1 MKRKYTSTQ
10 SFMAIA
16 LTLILTGAI
25 LPVTTA
31 NADEER
37 LPRKILTGWMPYYSV
52 KNSMTSILANKDLM
66 SEVSPFWYSLTSA
79 TAIKD
84 QYASA
89 KLTIPKK
96 TQLDILRANGL
107 LIIPAITDGTKKLV
121 LSGLLAKPSTRS
133 QVVNTITKLVLT
145 NNYDGID
152 LDLEGFAFSDG
163 TASWAKTSPNWVL
176 FIKELSTLLHANGKI
191 LSMTTP
197 VIFDP
202 VKKRKGSY
210 WVYNWPETAPYI
222 DRLRI
227 MTYDYSTSKP
237 GPIGPLEWTEAT
249 VAYAATLMPPSKV
262 WLGVPGYGR
271 DWITKVTGKC
281 PATYAKLIKAGAKAA
296 VFAANKGTEL
306 ASTYGATPVYSEK
319 MGEVTFTYEKTYTEG
334 TASCTATRVAWYQ
347 NSRAYLARMELVA
360 KYKLGGLTQWT
371 LGQEDAETMPALR
384 EYAKSISPDVIIAS
398 LSTSKSES
406 SYGDKARIS
415 ALFTLSDKRPAAA
428 LPISIEARGED
439 EVEWKKIGEATTS
452 VTGVAEWDLILGRNM
467 RLRASS
473 PGSWERL
480 SATSNELVVSVK
492 PLLEINAPTVAK
504 AGVEFAISVRAVP
517 NEGRFNLEEL
527 VKGEWVQIDQVTLGA
542 PTESVLFNLTS
553 TSRGFHKYRITTV
566 LSPRLLGKV
575 SEEFT
580 VLIR

>member
-1 MKRKYTSTQ
+1 
-10 SFMAIA
+10 
-16 LTLILTGAI
+16 
-25 LPVTTA
+25 
-31 NADEER
+31 
-37 LPRKILTGWMPYYSV
+37 
-52 KNSMTSILANKDLM
+52 
-66 SEVSPFWYSLTSA
+66 
-79 TAIKD
+79 
-84 QYASA
+84 
-89 KLTIPKK
+89 
-96 TQLDILRANGL
+96 
-107 LIIPAITDGTKKLV
+107 
-121 LSGLLAKPSTRS
+121 
-133 QVVNTITKLVLT
+133 
-145 NNYDGID
+145 
-152 LDLEGFAFSDG
+152 
-163 TASWAKTSPNWVL
+163 
-176 FIKELSTLLHANGKI
+176 
-191 LSMTTP
+191 
-197 VIFDP
+197 
-202 VKKRKGSY
+202 
-210 WVYNWPETAPYI
+210 
-222 DRLRI
+222 
-227 MTYDYSTSKP
+227 
-237 GPIGPLEWTEAT
+237 
-249 VAYAATLMPPSKV
+249 MPPSKV

-319 MGEVTFTYEKTYTEG
+319 MGEVTFTYQKTYNEG

-398 LSTSKSES
+398 LSTTKSES
-406 SYGDKARIS
+406 SYGDKSRIS

-439 EVEWKKIGEATTS
+439 EVEWKKIGEAATS
-452 VTGVAEWDLILGRNM
+452 VTGIAEWDFVLGRNM
-467 RLRASS
+467 RLRAVS

-480 SATSNELVVSVK
+480 SATSNELAVSVK

-517 NEGRFNLEEL
+517 NEGSFNLEEF
-527 VKGEWVQIDQVTLGA
+527 VKGKWVQIDQATLGA

-553 TSRGFHKYRITTV
+553 TARGFHKYRITTV
-566 LSPRLLGKV
+566 PSPRLLGKV
-575 SEEFT
+575 SDEFT

>member
-1 MKRKYTSTQ
+1 MKRKFTSAQPFT
-10 SFMAIA
+10 AIA
-16 LTLILTGAI
+16 LMLILTGAI
-25 LPVTTA
+25 LPTSVA

-52 KNSMTSILANKDLM
+52 KNSMVSILANKDLM

-89 KLTIPKK
+89 KLTIPMK
-96 TQLDILRANGL
+96 TQLDVLRANGL
-107 LIIPAITDGTKKLV
+107 KIIPAITDGSKKLV
-121 LSGLLAKPSTRS
+121 LAGLLAKPSTRS
-133 QVVNTITKLVLT
+133 QVVNTITKLVLS

-176 FIKELSTLLHANGKI
+176 FIKELSQILHANGKI

-197 VIFDP
+197 VVFDP
-202 VKKRKGSY
+202 AGKRKGSY

-227 MTYDYSTSKP
+227 MTYDYAIAKP

-249 VAYAATLMPPSKV
+249 VAYAATLMPPSKI

-271 DWITKVTGKC
+271 DWITKVSGKC
-281 PATYAKLIKAGAKAA
+281 PASYATLIKTTAKAA
-296 VFAANKGTEL
+296 VVPANKGVEL
-306 ASTYGATPVYSEK
+306 ANTYGATPIYSEK
-319 MGEVTFTYEKTYTEG
+319 EGEITFTYQKTYTEG
-334 TASCTATRVAWYQ
+334 SASCTATRVVWYQ

-371 LGQEDAETMPALR
+371 LGQEDAESMPALR

-398 LSTSKSES
+398 LASDKIES
-406 SYGDKARIS
+406 SYADKSKIS
-415 ALFTLSDKRPAAA
+415 ALFTLSDKRPAAG

-439 EVEWKKIGEATTS
+439 EIEWKKIGEGTTS

-467 RLRASS
+467 RLRALS

-480 SATSNELVVSVK
+480 SATSNEMAVSVK

-504 AGVEFAISVRAVP
+504 TGVQFAISVRSVP
-517 NEGRFNLEEL
+517 NEGIFNLAEF
-527 VKGEWVQIDQVTLGA
+527 VKGKWVQIDQVTLAA
-542 PTESVLFNLTS
+542 PAESVLFNATS
-553 TSRGFHKYRITTV
+553 TVRGFHKYRITTAP
-566 LSPRLLGKV
+566 SARLLGKV

-580 VLIR
+580 ILIR

>member
-1 MKRKYTSTQ
+1 MKRKFTSAQ
-10 SFMAIA
+10 SFTAIA
-16 LTLILTGAI
+16 LILILTGAI
-25 LPVTTA
+25 LPVAVA
-31 NADEER
+31 NADEEKQ
-37 LPRKILTGWMPYYSV
+37 PRKILTGWMPYYSV
-52 KNSMTSILANKDLM
+52 KNSMAAILANKDLM

-84 QYASA
+84 QYVGA
-89 KLTIPKK
+89 KLTIPMK
-96 TQLDILRANGL
+96 TQLDVLRANGL
-107 LIIPAITDGTKKLV
+107 KIIPAITDGSKKLV
-121 LSGLLAKPSTRS
+121 LAGLLAKPSTRS
-133 QVVNTITKLVLT
+133 QVVNTITKLVLS

-176 FIKELSTLLHANGKI
+176 FIKELSEILHANGKI

-197 VIFDP
+197 VVFDP
-202 VKKRKGSY
+202 AGKRKGSY

-227 MTYDYSTSKP
+227 MTYDYAIAKP

-249 VAYAATLMPPSKV
+249 VAYAATLMPPSKI

-281 PATYAKLIKAGAKAA
+281 PASYATLIKTTAKAA
-296 VFAANKGTEL
+296 VVPANKGVEL
-306 ASTYGATPVYSEK
+306 ANTYGATPIYSEK
-319 MGEVTFTYEKTYTEG
+319 EGEITFTYQKTYTEG
-334 TASCTATRVAWYQ
+334 SASCTATRVVWYQ

-371 LGQEDAETMPALR
+371 LGQEDAESMPALR

-398 LSTSKSES
+398 LASDKIES
-406 SYGDKARIS
+406 SYADKSKIS
-415 ALFTLSDKRPAAA
+415 ALFTLSDKRPAAG

-439 EVEWKKIGEATTS
+439 EIEWKKIGEATTS
-452 VTGVAEWDLILGRNM
+452 VTGIAEWDLILGRNM
-467 RLRASS
+467 RLRALS

-480 SATSNELVVSVK
+480 SATSNEMAVSVK
-492 PLLEINAPTVAK
+492 PLLEINAPTFAK
-504 AGVEFAISVRAVP
+504 AGVEFAISVRSVP
-517 NEGRFNLEEL
+517 NEGIFNLAEF
-527 VKGEWVQIDQVTLGA
+527 VKGKWVQIDQVTLAA
-542 PTESVLFNLTS
+542 PAESVLFNATS
-553 TSRGFHKYRITTV
+553 TVRGFHKYRITTAP
-566 LSPRLLGKV
+566 SARLLGKV

-580 VLIR
+580 ILIR

>member
-107 LIIPAITDGTKKLV
+107 LILPAITDGTKKLV

-398 LSTSKSES
+398 LSTSKSET

-452 VTGVAEWDLILGRNM
+452 VTGIAEWDFVLGRNM

-504 AGVEFAISVRAVP
+504 AGVEFAISVRSIP
-517 NEGRFNLEEL
+517 NEGSFNLEEF
-527 VKGEWVQIDQVTLGA
+527 VKGKWVQIDQVTLGA
-542 PTESVLFNLTS
+542 PTESALFTLTS
-553 TSRGFHKYRITTV
+553 TARGFHKYRITTV
-566 LSPRLLGKV
+566 PSPRLLGKV

>member
-1 MKRKYTSTQ
+1 MKRKFTSAQPFT
-10 SFMAIA
+10 AIA
-16 LTLILTGAI
+16 LMLILTGAI
-25 LPVTTA
+25 LPVAVA
-31 NADEER
+31 NADEEKQ
-37 LPRKILTGWMPYYSV
+37 PRKILTGWMPYYSV
-52 KNSMTSILANKDLM
+52 KNSMAAILANKDLM

-84 QYASA
+84 QYVGA
-89 KLTIPKK
+89 KLTIPMK
-96 TQLDILRANGL
+96 TQLDVLRANGL
-107 LIIPAITDGTKKLV
+107 KIIPAITDGSKKLV
-121 LSGLLAKPSTRS
+121 LAGLLAKPSTRS
-133 QVVNTITKLVLT
+133 QVVNTITKLVLS

-176 FIKELSTLLHANGKI
+176 FIKELSQILHANGKI

-197 VIFDP
+197 VVFDP
-202 VKKRKGSY
+202 AGKRKGSY

-227 MTYDYSTSKP
+227 MTYDYAIAKP

-249 VAYAATLMPPSKV
+249 VAYAATLMPPSKI

-271 DWITKVTGKC
+271 DWITKVSGKC
-281 PATYAKLIKAGAKAA
+281 PASYATLIKTTAKAA
-296 VFAANKGTEL
+296 VVPANKGVEL
-306 ASTYGATPVYSEK
+306 ANTYGATPIYSEK
-319 MGEVTFTYEKTYTEG
+319 EGEITFTYQKTYTEG
-334 TASCTATRVAWYQ
+334 SASCTATRVVWYQ

-371 LGQEDAETMPALR
+371 LGQEDAESMPALR

-398 LSTSKSES
+398 LASDKIES
-406 SYGDKARIS
+406 SYADKSKIS
-415 ALFTLSDKRPAAA
+415 ALFTLSDKRPAAG

-439 EVEWKKIGEATTS
+439 EIEWKKIGEGTTS

-467 RLRASS
+467 RLRALS

-480 SATSNELVVSVK
+480 SATSNEMAVSVK

-504 AGVEFAISVRAVP
+504 TGVQFAISVRSVP
-517 NEGRFNLEEL
+517 NEGIFNLAEF
-527 VKGEWVQIDQVTLGA
+527 VKGKWVQIDQVTLAA
-542 PTESVLFNLTS
+542 PAESVLFNATS
-553 TSRGFHKYRITTV
+553 TVRGFHKYRITTAP
-566 LSPRLLGKV
+566 SARLLGKV

-580 VLIR
+580 ILIR

>member
-1 MKRKYTSTQ
+1 MKRKSKWPISAT
-10 SFMAIA
+10 AIA
-16 LTLILTGAI
+16 LTLILMSTTLPFESAI
-25 LPVTTA
+25 
-31 NADEER
+31 ADEEK

-52 KNSMTSILANKDLM
+52 KNSMATILANKDLM

-79 TAIKD
+79 TTIKD
-84 QYASA
+84 QYVGA

-96 TQLDILRANGL
+96 THLDILRANGL
-107 LIIPAITDGTKKLV
+107 QIIPAITDGAKKLV
-121 LSGLLAKPSTRS
+121 LAGLLAKPSTRS
-133 QVVNTITKLVLT
+133 QVVNTITKLVIT

-163 TASWAKTSPNWVL
+163 TSSWAKTSPNWAL
-176 FIKELSTLLHANGKI
+176 FIKELSEMLHANGKI

-197 VIFDP
+197 VVFDP
-202 VKKRKGSY
+202 AGKRKGSY

-249 VAYAATLMPPSKV
+249 VAYAATLMPPSKI

-281 PATYAKLIKAGAKAA
+281 PTTYAKLIKAGAKAA
-296 VFAANKGTEL
+296 VFAANKGVEL
-306 ASTYGATPVYSEK
+306 ANTYGAVPTYSEK
-319 MGEVTFTYEKTYTEG
+319 MGEVTFTYQKTYNEG

-371 LGQEDAETMPALR
+371 LGQEDVETFPALR
-384 EYAKSISPDVIIAS
+384 EYAKSIAPDVIIAS
-398 LSTSKSES
+398 LASSKSAS
-406 SYGDKARIS
+406 SYGEKSRIS
-415 ALFTLSDKRPAAA
+415 ALFTLSDKRPAAG

-439 EVEWKKIGEATTS
+439 ETEWKKIGEATTL
-452 VTGVAEWDLILGRNM
+452 VTGIAEWDLILGRNM
-467 RLRASS
+467 RLRALS

-480 SATSNELVVSVK
+480 SATSNEMAISVK
-492 PLLEINAPTVAK
+492 PVLEVSAPTVSK
-504 AGVEFAISVRAVP
+504 AGVEFAISVKSVP
-517 NEGRFNLEEL
+517 SEGSFNLEEL
-527 VKGEWVQIDQVTLGA
+527 IKGKWVQIEQQTLMA
-542 PTESVLFNLTS
+542 PAESVLFNVTS
-553 TSRGFHKYRITTV
+553 AVRGFHKYRITTV
-566 LSPRLLGKV
+566 SSPRLLSKV

-580 VLIR
+580 VLVR

>member
-1 MKRKYTSTQ
+1 MKRKYRSTQ

-66 SEVSPFWYSLTSA
+66 SEVSPFWYSLSSA

-89 KLTIPKK
+89 KLTIPKQ

-121 LSGLLAKPSTRS
+121 LSGLLANPSTRS

-197 VIFDP
+197 VVFDP
-202 VKKRKGSY
+202 VKKRSGSY

-227 MTYDYSTSKP
+227 MTYDYSISKP

-249 VAYAATLMPPSKV
+249 VAYAASLMPPSKV

-271 DWITKVTGKC
+271 DWITKVSGKC
-281 PATYAKLIKAGAKAA
+281 PTTYAKLIKAGAKAA
-296 VFAANKGTEL
+296 VFAANKGTGL

-319 MGEVTFTYEKTYTEG
+319 MGEVTFTYQKTYNEG

-360 KYKLGGLTQWT
+360 KYKLGGVTQWT

-398 LSTSKSES
+398 LSTSKSEN
-406 SYGDKARIS
+406 SYGDKSRIS
-415 ALFTLSDKRPAAA
+415 ALFTLSDKRPAAT
-428 LPISIEARGED
+428 LPILIEARGED

-452 VTGVAEWDLILGRNM
+452 VTGIAEWEFVLGRNM
-467 RLRASS
+467 RLRAVS

-480 SATSNELVVSVK
+480 SATSNELAVSVK
-492 PLLEINAPTVAK
+492 PLLEISAPTVAK

-517 NEGRFNLEEL
+517 NEGSFNLEEF
-527 VKGEWVQIDQVTLGA
+527 VKGKWAQIDQVTLGA

-553 TSRGFHKYRITTV
+553 TARGFHKYRITTV
-566 LSPRLLGKV
+566 PSPRLLGKV